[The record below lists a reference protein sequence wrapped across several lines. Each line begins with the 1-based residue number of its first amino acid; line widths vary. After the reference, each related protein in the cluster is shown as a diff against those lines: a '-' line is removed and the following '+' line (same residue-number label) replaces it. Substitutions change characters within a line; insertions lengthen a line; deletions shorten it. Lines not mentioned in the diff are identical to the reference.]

1 MDYTNLNN
9 DILPD
14 IEYAEALL
22 DLRPILLRVA
32 MADLCDFDSADELV
46 QITMIDLYKYGVKPR
61 NIEAYAVAALKRN
74 IGKAKKRNTNIIF
87 IEDMPNGTDIIADT
101 SEADTYSQEHYDML
115 DEAMAMI
122 DESKRDMLTRRVIDN
137 DKIKDIARNNHCSI
151 AKVKKDIAKAKS
163 EIRNIMN
170 EMKKRNE

>member
-1 MDYTNLNN
+1 
-9 DILPD
+9 
-14 IEYAEALL
+14 
-22 DLRPILLRVA
+22 
-32 MADLCDFDSADELV
+32 
-46 QITMIDLYKYGVKPR
+46 
-61 NIEAYAVAALKRN
+61 
-74 IGKAKKRNTNIIF
+74 
-87 IEDMPNGTDIIADT
+87 MPNGTDIIADT